1 RSKNPPRVQPFC
13 GGGAMTAPRG
23 FDLFRVAGIRI
34 VVDSSWLVIVLLV
47 LWSLSAGYFP
57 HAYPGYSAAEYW
69 GIGAAATALFFV
81 SVLVHELS
89 HAVVANRAGQVVRRI
104 TLFIFGGMAHL
115 TREPKNAATE
125 LRIAAVGPATSLVL
139 GAVFW

>member
-1 RSKNPPRVQPFC
+1 
-13 GGGAMTAPRG
+13 MTAPRG

-115 TREPKNAATE
+115 THEPKNAATE
-125 LRIAAVGPATSLVL
+125 LRIAATAFSSACTL
-139 GAVFW
+139 ACCDTYWAW